1 MPWHLSSQVS
11 QVALVVKNLPARA
24 EGTRDM
30 GSVPESGRSPREGHG
45 NPLQYSCL
53 ENSVDR
59 GAWWATAHRAMERGT
74 WLTKHRLFIISGQSV
89 SGIRTVTAVHRASE
103 WIFQTGKTLVLRT
116 ALFSCKSWVYWE
128 RKDFLRSQRP
138 RAWRTQNTELIP
150 KGAER
155 KGSHEVCG
163 IVFLFCFFLL
173 RRRW

>member
-1 MPWHLSSQVS
+1 MQKVQETWVQSLSQEDPLEKGMPTHSSILAWKIPWTEEPGGLQ
-11 QVALVVKNLPARA
+11 PT
-24 EGTRDM
+24 GPWRD
-30 GSVPESGRSPREGHG
+30 GH
-45 NPLQYSCL
+45 
-53 ENSVDR
+53 D
-59 GAWWATAHRAMERGT
+59 WA
-74 WLTKHRLFIISGQSV
+74 KHRLFIISGQSV

-103 WIFQTGKTLVLRT
+103 WIFQTCKTLVLRT
-116 ALFSCKSWVYWE
+116 TLFSCKSWVYWE

-173 RRRW
+173 QRRW